1 MPPLRVGI
9 RLVCI
14 VMYIFYFMFLLQ
26 GNLLSAKVNDSIIIR
41 HSTSWEARTCLCDA
55 ETFRT
60 TLQAVG
66 KNSENM
72 SSRIYKSVLRAVLY
86 RIF

>member
-26 GNLLSAKVNDSIIIR
+26 GNVLSAEMNDSMLIR
-41 HSTSWEARTCLCDA
+41 DGTSSGGEG
-55 ETFRT
+55 
-60 TLQAVG
+60 V
-66 KNSENM
+66 S
-72 SSRIYKSVLRAVLY
+72 SVLGKMVKAMTS
-86 RIF
+86 